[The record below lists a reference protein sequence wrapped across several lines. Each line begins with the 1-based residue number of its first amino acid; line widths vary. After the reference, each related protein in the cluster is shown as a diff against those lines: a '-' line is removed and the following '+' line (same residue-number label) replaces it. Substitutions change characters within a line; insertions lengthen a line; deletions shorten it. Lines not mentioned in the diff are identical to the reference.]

1 MPDGLYVRGSVQGY
15 PILFTTDTGASKT
28 ILSSRVFESMKPENR
43 PNLVKT
49 SKLVGASGVSIKEKG
64 KGTFNIKLGPVE
76 LEIEAIVADIDDD
89 GLLGV
94 DILQN
99 GKNGPA
105 DLLMSKGVMVLN
117 KKEVPMMQVGMSS
130 RVRKVTAAD
139 HFVIP
144 AQSECIVD
152 VVVERDEY
160 DDFSRENDFLVEPS
174 EHFQEKYPLHMPF
187 TLVNINRTSTC
198 KVRLVNPFQTEIS
211 IKRDAVIGR
220 AEPVEGKPVVVE
232 DNEDETKAVSYTRVR
247 WVKPIEDVVSEATVC
262 RTVKESD
269 NSTSPDPL
277 ITGLRKTTDS
287 LNETERERVVQQLS
301 RVGNTFSKCD
311 CGKGQINAI
320 KTKDAAPIKQDTR
333 RLTHACSIDEK
344 RSKAAL
350 KGKRSKALNDVNVA
364 FHREKEG
371 DVLQL
376 DSTGKERPIHHNKL
390 KPYEK
395 DNPPRWI
402 MKVKRKLPCH
412 PKSQ

>member
-1 MPDGLYVRGSVQGY
+1 MRGSVQGY

-28 ILSSRVFESMKPENR
+28 ILSNRIFESMKPEGI

-49 SKLVGASGVSIKEKG
+49 SKLVGASGVSIQERG

-76 LEIEAIVADIDDD
+76 QEIEAIVAEIDDD

-105 DLLMSKGVMVLN
+105 DLLMSKGVMVLI
-117 KKEVPMMQVGMSS
+117 KKEIPMMQVGMSS
-130 RVRKVTAAD
+130 RVRKVNAAD

-152 VVVERDEY
+152 VVVERHEY

-174 EHFQEKYPLHMPF
+174 EHFLEEYPLHMPS
-187 TLVNINRTSTC
+187 TLVNINRTNTC
-198 KVRLVNPFQTEIS
+198 EVRLVNPFQTKMS
-211 IKRDAVIGR
+211 IKQDAVIGR
-220 AEPVEGKPVVVE
+220 AEPVERKPVVIE
-232 DNEDETKAVSYTRVR
+232 DKEDETKALSYTRVR
-247 WVKPIEDVVSEATVC
+247 WVKPIKEVVSEATVC

-269 NSTSPDPL
+269 NSASPDPL
-277 ITGLRKTTDS
+277 NTGFRKTTYS
-287 LNETERERVVQQLS
+287 LNETAKERVVQQLS
-301 RVGNTFSKCD
+301 KVGNTFSK
-311 CGKGQINAI
+311 GKGQISAI

-333 RLTHACSIDEK
+333 QVTHACTIDEK
-344 RSKAAL
+344 NSKAAL
-350 KGKRSKALNDVNVA
+350 AGKRSKAHNHVKVA
-364 FHREKEG
+364 FHRCEEG
-371 DVLQL
+371 GVLQL
-376 DSTGKERPIHHNKL
+376 NSTGKERPIHHSKL

-402 MKVKRKLPCH
+402 MKAKRKLSRH

>member
-28 ILSSRVFESMKPENR
+28 ILSNRIFESMKPEDR
-43 PNLVKT
+43 PNLVQT
-49 SKLVGASGVSIKEKG
+49 SKLVGASCVSIKERG
-64 KGTFNIKLGPVE
+64 NGTFNIKLGPVE
-76 LEIEAIVADIDDD
+76 LEIKAIVAEIDDD

-130 RVRKVTAAD
+130 RFRKVTAAD
-139 HFVIP
+139 HFAIP

-152 VVVERDEY
+152 VVVERHEY
-160 DDFSRENDFLVEPS
+160 DDFSCENDFLVEPS
-174 EHFQEKYPLHMPF
+174 EHFQEEYSLHMPS
-187 TLVNINRTSTC
+187 TLVHINRTSTC
-198 KVRLVNPFQTEIS
+198 KVRLVNPFQTEMS

-232 DNEDETKAVSYTRVR
+232 DKEDETKAISNTRVR
-247 WVKPIEDVVSEATVC
+247 WVKPIEEVVSEATVC

-269 NSTSPDPL
+269 NSTSPGPL
-277 ITGLRKTTDS
+277 ITGFRKTTDS
-287 LNETERERVVQQLS
+287 LNETAKERVVQQLS
-301 RVGNTFSKCD
+301 KVGNTFSK
-311 CGKGQINAI
+311 GKGQISAI

-333 RLTHACSIDEK
+333 RVTHACSYDEK
-344 RSKAAL
+344 NSKAAL
-350 KGKRSKALNDVNVA
+350 KGKRSKALNDVNVV
-364 FHREKEG
+364 FHRYKK
-371 DVLQL
+371 DDILQL
-376 DSTGKERPIHHNKL
+376 DSSGKERPIHHNKL

-402 MKVKRKLPCH
+402 MKAKRKLSCH

>member
-15 PILFTTDTGASKT
+15 PILFTADTGASKT
-28 ILSSRVFESMKPENR
+28 ILSSRVFESMKPEDR

-49 SKLVGASGVSIKEKG
+49 SKLVGASGVSIKERG

-76 LEIEAIVADIDDD
+76 LEIEAIVAEIDDD

-99 GKNGPA
+99 GRNGPA
-105 DLLMSKGVMVLN
+105 DLLMSKGVMILN
-117 KKEVPMMQVGMSS
+117 KKEVPMMQVGMTS

-144 AQSECIVD
+144 AQSECLVN
-152 VVVERDEY
+152 VEVERHEY
-160 DDFSRENDFLVEPS
+160 DDFSREKDFLVEPS
-174 EHFQEKYPLHMPF
+174 EHFQEEYPLHMPS

-198 KVRLVNPFQTEIS
+198 KVRLVNPFQTEMS
-211 IKRDAVIGR
+211 IKRDAIIGR
-220 AEPVEGKPVVVE
+220 AEPVEDKPVVVE
-232 DNEDETKAVSYTRVR
+232 DKEETKAVSNTRVR
-247 WVKPIEDVVSEATVC
+247 WVKPIEEVVSEATVC

-269 NSTSPDPL
+269 NCTSPGPL
-277 ITGLRKTTDS
+277 ITGFRKTTDS
-287 LNETERERVVQQLS
+287 LNETEERVVQQLS
-301 RVGNTFSKCD
+301 KGGNTFSKGD
-311 CGKGQINAI
+311 CGKGQTNAI
-320 KTKDAAPIKQDTR
+320 KTEDTGPIKQDTR
-333 RLTHACSIDEK
+333 RVTHAYSIDEK
-344 RSKAAL
+344 KSKATL
-350 KGKRSKALNDVNVA
+350 KGKRSKALNEINVA
-364 FHREKEG
+364 FHRYKEG

-376 DSTGKERPIHHNKL
+376 NSTVKERPIHHNKL

-402 MKVKRKLPCH
+402 MKAKRKLSCH

>member
-1 MPDGLYVRGSVQGY
+1 M
-15 PILFTTDTGASKT
+15 FTTDTGASKT
-28 ILSSRVFESMKPENR
+28 ILSSRVFESMKPEDR

-49 SKLVGASGVSIKEKG
+49 SKLVGASGVSIKERG
-64 KGTFNIKLGPVE
+64 KGTFNIKLGLVE
-76 LEIEAIVADIDDD
+76 LEIEAIVAEIDDD

-144 AQSECIVD
+144 AQSECIID
-152 VVVERDEY
+152 VVVERHEY

-174 EHFQEKYPLHMPF
+174 EHFQEEYPLHMPS
-187 TLVNINRTSTC
+187 TLVHINRTSTC
-198 KVRLVNPFQTEIS
+198 KVRLVNPFQTEMS

-220 AEPVEGKPVVVE
+220 AEPVEGKPVVIG
-232 DNEDETKAVSYTRVR
+232 DKEDERKAVSYTRVR
-247 WVKPIEDVVSEATVC
+247 WVKPVEEVVSEATVC

-277 ITGLRKTTDS
+277 ITGLRKTTYS
-287 LNETERERVVQQLS
+287 LNETERERVVQQIS
-301 RVGNTFSKCD
+301 RVGNTFSKGD

-320 KTKDAAPIKQDTR
+320 KTKDAAPVKQVR

-376 DSTGKERPIHHNKL
+376 DSTGKERPIQHSKL

-402 MKVKRKLPCH
+402 MKAKIKLSCH